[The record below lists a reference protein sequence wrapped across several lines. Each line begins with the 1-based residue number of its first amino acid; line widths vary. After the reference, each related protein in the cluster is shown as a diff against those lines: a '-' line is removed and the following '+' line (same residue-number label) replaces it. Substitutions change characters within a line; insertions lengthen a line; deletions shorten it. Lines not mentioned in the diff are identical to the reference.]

1 MLYLRIVCHT
11 LLTGVHNLHGR
22 ITKMSYVFLFILL
35 FVIPLYTQQ
44 KIVRADRENT
54 RTLLLSEHEQSGH
67 KKAIPRKTGIAFF

>member
-11 LLTGVHNLHGR
+11 LLADVYNLHGR
-22 ITKMSYVFLFILL
+22 ITRMSYIFLFILL

-67 KKAIPRKTGIAFF
+67 KKSDSP

>member
-1 MLYLRIVCHT
+1 
-11 LLTGVHNLHGR
+11 
-22 ITKMSYVFLFILL
+22 MSRRLQFTWEDNKNELCFLFILL

-67 KKAIPRKTGIAFF
+67 KKSDSP

>member
-1 MLYLRIVCHT
+1 MLYLRMVCHT
-11 LLTGVHNLHGR
+11 LLAGVYNLHGR
-22 ITKMSYVFLFILL
+22 ITKMNYVFLFILL

-67 KKAIPRKTGIAFF
+67 KKSDSP

>member
-11 LLTGVHNLHGR
+11 LLAGVYNLHGR
-22 ITKMSYVFLFILL
+22 ITRMSYVFLFILL

-54 RTLLLSEHEQSGH
+54 RILLLSEHEQSGH
-67 KKAIPRKTGIAFF
+67 KKSDSP